1 MRRSPHRK
9 ELVMLKDMLFLSLG
23 AGFAGVF
30 GFLTASPLYGLAIFM
45 AMLVLRHVAEPAKY

>member
-1 MRRSPHRK
+1 MF
-9 ELVMLKDMLFLSLG
+9 KDIIFLTLG
-23 AGFAGVF
+23 VGFAGVF